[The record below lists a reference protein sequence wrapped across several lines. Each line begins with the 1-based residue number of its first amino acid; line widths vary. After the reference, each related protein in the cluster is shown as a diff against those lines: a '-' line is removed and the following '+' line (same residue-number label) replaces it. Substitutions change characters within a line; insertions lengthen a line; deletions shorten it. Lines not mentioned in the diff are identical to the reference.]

1 MRTVR
6 TAGADA
12 VKASAGTTGTASK
25 AASKAASR
33 IRTAAVA
40 LALLGAFPALSGCGI
55 RGTAVP
61 VDAGGAPSRAS
72 CVAHP
77 DRSLPAGLATV
88 TVQLA
93 CASQLVPVT
102 RQVSL
107 PDKPGDTVVVARALL
122 DELRRTP
129 SAREADAG
137 LTTAV
142 PQRLTVG
149 GPRSGDPSG
158 TLRLG
163 REPDELPQ
171 IALAQ
176 LVCTYESTAAADG
189 RGTVI
194 LGGPGEARPKSY
206 ACTEGMRTHPD
217 TAEIPGSAVT

>member
-1 MRTVR
+1 MRTTARRGAPGTRRAAGVR
-6 TAGADA
+6 R
-12 VKASAGTTGTASK
+12 V
-25 AASKAASR
+25 
-33 IRTAAVA
+33 RTAAVA

-72 CVAHP
+72 CVAQP

-88 TVQLA
+88 TVQLV
-93 CASQLVPVT
+93 CSSQLVPVT

-122 DELRRTP
+122 DELRRAP
-129 SAREADAG
+129 SAREAEAG

-149 GPRSGDPSG
+149 GPRSGDPAG

-171 IALAQ
+171 VALAQ
-176 LVCTYESTAAADG
+176 LVCTYASTAAADG

-194 LGGPGEARPKSY
+194 LGGPAEERPKGY
-206 ACTEGMRTHPD
+206 ACTESMRTHPD
-217 TAEIPGSAVT
+217 TAEIPGGPVT